1 MIVQGEATLIT
12 LLVTQT
18 LERLGIPYAVGGSLA
33 SSLHGVMRSTLDVDI
48 VADMRLEHIQ
58 PMIAVLSKEFYAD
71 DEMMKD
77 AIEHQS
83 SFNLIHYETAF
94 KVDIFIRKSRAFDQ
108 MQLERR
114 RMSVISVN
122 PEESVYVTSPED
134 TVLAKLEWYRMGGEV
149 SDRQWRDTPQ
159 ALGYSKPAQVNSI
172 SITCINGQPNSTS
185 TTCWNALCKHLP
197 DPWYERPYE
206 NNLHSGKSLPAHRP

>member
-1 MIVQGEATLIT
+1 MTMPGESTRVT

-18 LERLGIPYAVGGSLA
+18 LEELGIPYAVGGSLA

-58 PMIAVLSKEFYAD
+58 PLVAALSKEFYAD

-77 AIEHQS
+77 AIEHKS

-94 KVDIFIRKSRAFDQ
+94 KVDIFIRKSRTFDQ

-114 RMSVISVN
+114 RTSVIATD
-122 PEESVYVTSPED
+122 PEQSVYVTSPED
-134 TVLAKLEWYRMGGEV
+134 VILSKLEWYRMGGEV
-149 SDRQWRDTPQ
+149 SDRQWRDILGVLKTRAGELDLDYLRKWATELKVSDLLER
-159 ALGYSKPAQVNSI
+159 ALKESA
-172 SITCINGQPNSTS
+172 
-185 TTCWNALCKHLP
+185 
-197 DPWYERPYE
+197 
-206 NNLHSGKSLPAHRP
+206 